1 MFLHQPAIPFCMK
14 NKILSHQSLYT
25 DAAILILR
33 LVFGVLFMYHGYAK
47 IVAYHEI
54 LPQFPD
60 MIGIGSKLSFH
71 LLIFAEFF
79 CGFFVAIGILTRL
92 SVIPIF
98 IAMAVAYFIAHGKDP
113 FDMKELSLLF
123 MILSGVI
130 FLLGGGK
137 YSLDRLIFTRKSN
150 SPKH

>member
-1 MFLHQPAIPFCMK
+1 
-14 NKILSHQSLYT
+14 
-25 DAAILILR
+25 
-33 LVFGVLFMYHGYAK
+33 
-47 IVAYHEI
+47 
-54 LPQFPD
+54 

-137 YSLDRLIFTRKSN
+137 YSLDRLIFKRKSN